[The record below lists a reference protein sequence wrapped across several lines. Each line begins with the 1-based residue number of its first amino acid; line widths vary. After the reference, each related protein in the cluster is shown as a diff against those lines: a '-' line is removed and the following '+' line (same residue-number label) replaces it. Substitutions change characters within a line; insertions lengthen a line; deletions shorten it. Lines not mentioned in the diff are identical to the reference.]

1 MSDDTDPRNDTGD
14 AGNVSPRRRSPLWRL
29 AKWLLLSVAGV
40 VALLLVVTGVAVAYL
55 SPDRLTPMVNRYAS
69 QYLIADVEAARVEL
83 SLWSTFPRLELRV
96 DSLRIDSRALDC
108 LADSQLAS
116 LPSDAARLLEVE
128 RFRGAV
134 NLPAILKGQ
143 FRLHD
148 VIIYNPDINLVTVN
162 DSVANY
168 LIVPPSDDDGSVTI
182 IPDITIDRFAVTG
195 DAPIRYFSLAD
206 STIVDARVVASLT
219 HDASGVPVYTI
230 STSGSGR
237 GDMGRGLSIAEM
249 TFGVDGRVNWS
260 ASDPWRIALD
270 NFIIT
275 LDRFTFGIEA
285 VMDFADNLKVHSF
298 KLTAEDINLGELIG
312 HVPEKWRGELD
323 RLSTDLEVDITA
335 SLTSPYV
342 PAVDSIPS
350 AVIDLKAAGT
360 LDYDRLKLQD
370 IDADLTAE
378 INGAA
383 PDESTLTLRRLR
395 VIGRAMGF
403 ELDGEVTRPFSDPHI
418 KGSFKGGIN
427 FSALPRRLC
436 ERLGIEMTGLLT
448 GDARFNFNL
457 SHLTP
462 RDFHRVRI
470 DGDMRL
476 KRFTAQMLD
485 SSMNLYATG
494 ARLRFGTSSTVK
506 MAANSAD
513 SLLTVGFTADT
524 LAAGFNDGVVIG
536 ASAVQ
541 LGLAAKNVPSS
552 FDTTQINP
560 LGARFTA
567 ERVMLRSAIDTMTV
581 RLSKVLAAASIR
593 RYKGNRHVPQMH
605 MRLEANRLRFT
616 NPFNRASLRG
626 SRFDIDMHLRE
637 ADTLAARRRAARRD
651 SLRAL
656 YPDISDDSLR
666 SVMRASV
673 RKRRAADSLAITD
686 GRAFDFDV
694 DRSFARLL
702 RRLDVHGSLSVDTGR
717 LMTQFFP
724 LRTRISSVG
733 LRFTT
738 DSVAIDSARVRLG
751 ESSMSLTGRITNI
764 ARAVTSVRQPMRVKF
779 DIDADT
785 VNINEI
791 AEGVFAGSDFAAHLA
806 SRQRLTD
813 GESDSDIE
821 ASLARQTDA
830 SAKTAVIIPS
840 NLDAELSLRAGN
852 VLYSDI
858 WFQRIDGR
866 IAVHDGAL
874 HLDRLGGYTPI
885 GSMSLTALYQAP
897 DYENLRFAAGAVIR
911 RLQLKRFLNLM
922 PDIDSLMPIL
932 RDINGIV
939 TAELAMTTDLDSLL
953 DIKFHTLD
961 AFMRL
966 SGDSLQLV
974 DEHTF
979 RTMAKWLRFKHR
991 DHPVIDHMTA
1001 EIMVRD
1007 SRLDLFPFVFDF
1019 DRYRIGVSGH
1029 NDMGL
1034 NLDYHIAV
1042 LKSPLP
1048 FKFGINIKGRPG
1060 HLRFSLG
1067 RAHFNENR
1075 VAEQRQLTDTVRVNL
1090 LDEIS
1095 RAFRY
1100 GVSSGKQNA
1109 RLARM
1114 QRPDSAEFAV
1124 PDTLSRADSLLFIRE
1139 GIIELPDTLT
1149 PPVPAS
1155 SISRK

>member
-1 MSDDTDPRNDTGD
+1 MNDATPHND
-14 AGNVSPRRRSPLWRL
+14 SNADEDKSPRRRSILRRVV
-29 AKWLLLSVAGV
+29 KWLSLTVAAVLMLLFVLTAIM
-40 VALLLVVTGVAVAYL
+40 VAYL

-83 SLWSTFPRLELRV
+83 SLWSTFPRLEIRV
-96 DSLRIDSRALDC
+96 DSLSVDSHALDC
-108 LADSQLAS
+108 LADSQRAA
-116 LPSDAARLLEVE
+116 LPSYAARLLELE
-128 RFRGAV
+128 RFQAAV
-134 NLPAILKGQ
+134 NVPAILKGQ
-143 FRLHD
+143 FRLHN
-148 VIIYNPDINLVTVN
+148 VTIRNPKVNLVTVN

-168 LIVPPSDDDGSVTI
+168 LIVPPSEDDEEAIAV

-195 DAPIRYFSLAD
+195 DAPIRYLSLAD
-206 STIVDARVVASLT
+206 STSVDATIVASLT
-219 HDASGVPVYTI
+219 HDTSGVPVYTI
-230 STSGSGR
+230 KTSGSGS
-237 GDMGRGLSIAEM
+237 GDMGQGVSIAEM
-249 TFGVDGRVNWS
+249 TFGVDGRVDWS
-260 ASDPWRIALD
+260 AADPWRIALD
-270 NFIIT
+270 NFIIK
-275 LDRFTFGIEA
+275 LDRFTFGVDAE
-285 VMDFADNLKVHSF
+285 MDFAENLRIHSF
-298 KLTAEDINLGELIG
+298 RLTAEDINLGELIG
-312 HVPEKWRGELD
+312 RVPDKWRGELD
-323 RLSTDLEVDITA
+323 RLSTDIEVDLTA

-350 AVIDLKAAGT
+350 ATIEMKASGT

-370 IDADLTAE
+370 IDADIKAD
-378 INGAA
+378 INGDE
-383 PDESTLTLRRLR
+383 PDKSTLTLRRLR
-395 VIGRAMGF
+395 VIGRAVGF
-403 ELDGEVTRPFSDPHI
+403 ELDGEVTMPFSDPNI
-418 KGSFKGGIN
+418 KGNFRGGIN
-427 FSALPRRLC
+427 FNALPRRLC
-436 ERLGIEMTGLLT
+436 ERLGVEMTGLLT

-457 SHLTP
+457 SHLTQ

-506 MAANSAD
+506 LATNSAD

-560 LGARFTA
+560 IGARLTA
-567 ERVMLRSAIDTMTV
+567 GRVMLRSVTDTMIV
-581 RLSKVLAAASIR
+581 RMSEVLASASIR

-651 SLRAL
+651 SLRAM
-656 YPDISDDSLR
+656 YPGLSDDSIR
-666 SVMRASV
+666 SVMRASI
-673 RKRRAADSLAITD
+673 RNRRESDSLAVVD
-686 GRAFDFDV
+686 GKAFDFDV
-694 DRSFARLL
+694 DRSFVRLL
-702 RRLDVHGSLSVDTGR
+702 RRLDVHGSLCVDTGR
-717 LMTQFFP
+717 LMTKFFP

-733 LRFTT
+733 MRFTT
-738 DSVAIDSARVRLG
+738 DSIAIDSARVRLG
-751 ESSMSLTGRITNI
+751 ESGMNI
-764 ARAVTSVRQPMRVKF
+764 SGNISNISRAVASLRQPMRAKF

-785 VNINEI
+785 ININQI
-791 AEGVFAGSDFAAHLA
+791 AEAVFAGSDFAANVA
-806 SRQRLTD
+806 SRQKLTD
-813 GESDSDIE
+813 GESDNDIE
-821 ASLARQTDA
+821 ASLAQQTDT
-830 SAKTAVIIPS
+830 STKVAVIIPS
-840 NLDAELSLRAGN
+840 NLDAELSLHAGN

-1067 RAHFNENR
+1067 KAHFNENR

-1114 QRPDSAEFAV
+1114 QRPDAAEFAV
-1124 PDTLSRADSLLFIRE
+1124 PDTLTRADSLLFIRE
-1139 GIIELPDTLT
+1139 GIIELPDTVAPSAT
-1149 PPVPAS
+1149 TH
-1155 SISRK
+1155 